1 MAAPQRR
8 EAWPAAPLRRPGRRG
23 PGSGLGKQARTDPRK
38 RAEAYRRRFALLVV
52 IPMLLMLG
60 SVYLHTVSANLGD
73 RVAVL
78 GEQNAR
84 ASAEK
89 ETLDVEVSELSAPGR
104 IRDAAR
110 AIGMKEPGS
119 ANLNVYENSR
129 EDGIRNG
136 GEAAQ
141 KNGR

>member
-8 EAWPAAPLRRPGRRG
+8 EARPATPLQRPDRSDRLRADRQAKPAA
-23 PGSGLGKQARTDPRK
+23 RK
-38 RAEAYRRRFALLVV
+38 KAGVHRRRFAMLIV
-52 IPMLLMLG
+52 IPVLLMLG

-78 GEQNAR
+78 EEQRAQ

-89 ETLDVEVSELSAPGR
+89 ETLEVQVSKLSAPGR
-104 IRDAAR
+104 IRSEAR
-110 AIGMKEPGS
+110 AIGMEEPGS
-119 ANLNVYENSR
+119 ANLNVYEKNR
-129 EDGIRNG
+129 EDGVRNG

>member
-1 MAAPQRR
+1 MAAPQRH
-8 EAWPAAPLRRPGRRG
+8 EARSAAPLQRPDRRG
-23 PGSGLGKQARTDPRK
+23 PGKQARPASRK
-38 RAEAYRRRFALLVV
+38 RADANRRRFAMLVV
-52 IPMLLMLG
+52 IPVLLMLG
-60 SVYLHTVSANLGD
+60 SVYLHTVSVNLGD

-89 ETLDVEVSELSAPGR
+89 ETLDVQVSELSAPGR
-104 IRDAAR
+104 IRAEAR

-119 ANLNVYENSR
+119 ANLNVYKNR
-129 EDGIRNG
+129 EDGVRNG